1 MTHPEITQA
10 IITDL
15 QAYASPFRQEKIA
28 LNHPTSMEVFGLM
41 VADIRSVTLNWQE
54 ILHYFTPQQWIDL
67 AIELVNTDNLE
78 AQQVAY
84 EFLWRNKKALQALS
98 LQQIRSLAKNLD
110 NWVSVDMFCLSVTGY
125 CWRTGILE
133 DQTIEQWARD
143 ENVWIRRSA
152 LVSTVPLNLRAR
164 GGMGDVERTLGICRL
179 LVDDRKDMVVKAM
192 SWALRELSKSD
203 KLAVEIFMQ
212 EYADR
217 IPSRVKREVATKLLT
232 GKKISRQN
240 A

>member
-1 MTHPEITQA
+1 MTLSEITAA
-10 IITDL
+10 IISDL
-15 QAYASPFRQEKIA
+15 HAYSNSSRKEMVGK
-28 LNHPTSMEVFGLM
+28 NHPTSMQVFGLM
-41 VADIRSVTLNWQE
+41 VADLRKVTEKWQK
-54 ILHYFTPQQWIDL
+54 ILHDLNPAQWINL
-67 AIELVNTDNLE
+67 AIDLVNVNNLE
-78 AQQVAY
+78 CQMVAY
-84 EFLWRNKKALQALS
+84 EFLWKNKKALQALTNEHIMA
-98 LQQIRSLAKNLD
+98 LGKNLD
-110 NWVSVDMFCLSVTGY
+110 NWVSVDVYCLSITGY

-164 GGMGDVERTLGICRL
+164 GGTGDVERTLRICQL
-179 LVDDRKDMVVKAM
+179 LVDDRKDMIVKAM

-203 KLAVEIFMQ
+203 RQAVEAFME
-212 EYADR
+212 EYAER
-217 IPSRVKREVATKLLT
+217 IHSRVKREVATKLLT